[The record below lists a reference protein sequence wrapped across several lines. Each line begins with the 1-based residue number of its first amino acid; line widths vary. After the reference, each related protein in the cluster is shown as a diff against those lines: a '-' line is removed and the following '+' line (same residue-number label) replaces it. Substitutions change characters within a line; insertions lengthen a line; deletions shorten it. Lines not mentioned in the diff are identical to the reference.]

1 MYAQMCI
8 YLAVSYEWDPA
19 KAQANFEKHGIY
31 FAMPLQRWKTTSRLQ
46 CAILSQK
53 TKTGGSLSGRM
64 LLAVYSLWFTRGEK
78 IMPA

>member
-1 MYAQMCI
+1 M
-8 YLAVSYEWDPA
+8 
-19 KAQANFEKHGIY
+19 NGIQLKLRQTSKSME
-31 FAMPLQRWKTTSRLQ
+31 FISRMPLQRWKTTSRLQ